1 MEAQAGGLC
10 DLEGN
15 PEGKRGELSRPGG
28 GGGDRPWGP
37 PATQEDIYIL
47 FEEHQ
52 CPSNSPVLSRGVT

>member
-28 GGGDRPWGP
+28 GGGADVGTSCDTGRH
-37 PATQEDIYIL
+37 L
-47 FEEHQ
+47 H
-52 CPSNSPVLSRGVT
+52 SL